1 MYLDQEIKS
10 LRANVAHAAIQ
21 QPSISAK
28 GVDWH
33 IYHALLVISGICYLL
48 KQSNPKDYQPKFN
61 LLKLVIITTG
71 IIPRGKARAPK
82 EVVPPEQI
90 STKDM
95 LALFSKV
102 ENQLE
107 NLERLDKNHFYS
119 HHMFGDLNL
128 KKSVKFL
135 GIHSRHHLKIISDII
150 AASKV

>member
-61 LLKLVIITTG
+61 FLKLVIMTTG
-71 IIPRGKARAPK
+71 SIPRGTARAPK
-82 EVVPPEQI
+82 EVVPPKQI
-90 STKDM
+90 RTKNM
-95 LALFSKV
+95 ITRIRK
-102 ENQLE
+102 
-107 NLERLDKNHFYS
+107 
-119 HHMFGDLNL
+119 
-128 KKSVKFL
+128 
-135 GIHSRHHLKIISDII
+135 
-150 AASKV
+150 